1 MEYDNNEIKK
11 TLCKG
16 NKDIVYEID
25 NSTHQHNLKN
35 ISTEEYDNNRI
46 AVILST
52 ECSEQ
57 KKDSD
62 SNNNYAQKKVF
73 LPIIAKQY
81 PGLNADIPN
90 IYKEIVN
97 NISVFGSNGNG
108 SFIENN
114 TFVEE
119 ASVFIRKFD
128 IDISKIQLIPEKI
141 PEQKIPKGTLDYL
154 GRLDV
159 NQIRKNLGT
168 LLKNVP

>member
-1 MEYDNNEIKK
+1 M
-11 TLCKG
+11 
-16 NKDIVYEID
+16 
-25 NSTHQHNLKN
+25 
-35 ISTEEYDNNRI
+35 I
-46 AVILST
+46 AR
-52 ECSEQ
+52 
-57 KKDSD
+57 
-62 SNNNYAQKKVF
+62 
-73 LPIIAKQY
+73 QY
-81 PGLNADIPN
+81 PGLNANIPN

-97 NISVFGSNGNG
+97 NISVFSSTGNG